1 MLEEDIYEGAKF
13 AERDVGE
20 EVACIVQRFLLTPK
34 KSNDSQR
41 HKIFRTRCTIRN
53 KVCNLIIDDESSENV
68 VSKALV
74 KALNLKTDKH
84 PSSIEDC
91 MD

>member
-1 MLEEDIYEGAKF
+1 M
-13 AERDVGE
+13 
-20 EVACIVQRFLLTPK
+20 
-34 KSNDSQR
+34 
-41 HKIFRTRCTIRN
+41 
-53 KVCNLIIDDESSENV
+53 CNVIIDSGNSENV